1 MARNDDELRDRA
13 EEAAEVPAAS
23 SLRDDREDG
32 AAETQGDGAE
42 VIDEGDEVEA
52 DTEGE
57 YSEGTEEAATA
68 EPGEEG
74 EAEPE
79 EGDVEETE
87 GADEESAGEEVPA
100 GSGKWYRRVHVPTVL
115 QMEAVECG
123 AASLAMV
130 LAYFKR
136 WVPLEQLRVDCG
148 VSRDGSNAANVM
160 AAAEAYGLI
169 ASGYKMEID
178 GFADTKFPCIVFWN
192 FNHFLVLEGFSR
204 NRKRVFLNDP
214 ASGRRTIPIEEFD
227 KSFSGIVLAFEPG
240 PEFERGGRPPSV
252 LAGLAKRVRGMRVA
266 VSFVILAGLGL
277 VIPGLAIPTFSKV
290 FVDEILIGGS
300 KSWLGPLLVGM
311 AVTGILRAGLTALQ
325 SHYLM
330 RAQTKLAIATTGRF
344 LWHVLRLPIEF
355 FMHRYAADIA
365 GRISSNDRVAQ
376 VLTGDLATNVIGVV
390 TAVFYAFLMWRYDP
404 LLTVV
409 GVTAAMLNL
418 VLLKLISRSRADE
431 SQKMLQENGKLMST
445 AMTGVQGIETIKATA
460 RETDFFARWSG
471 FQAKSAMA
479 EQRLAVSSTV
489 LSVVP
494 TTLSALASALVLGLG
509 GWRVMDGDMS
519 IGMLVAFQ
527 SLLMS
532 FSGPIDDFVRLGDV
546 IQRLGGD
553 MKRLDDVTN
562 YQIDHVFDADEIAET
577 GNVRRLAGFVD
588 LENVTFGY
596 NRLDEPLIKDFSL
609 SLSPGDRVA
618 IVGGSGSGKS
628 TVAKLLAGIYRP
640 WSGRVLF
647 DHMPREEVPRPRL
660 ANSFAMVDQEIFFF
674 EGTVRENIALWDAT
688 LPDEAIQRACKDAC
702 IHDDISSRKG
712 GYASHVEEDGRNF
725 SGGQR
730 QRMELAR
737 ALVNDPTILVLD
749 EATSALDAATEK
761 LVDDHIRRRG
771 CTCVI
776 VAHRLSTIRDAN
788 EIIVLERGQ
797 VVQRGT
803 HDELM
808 QDEDGAYAK
817 LIRTE

>member
-1 MARNDDELRDRA
+1 VARNEDDLRTRA
-13 EEAAEVPAAS
+13 DADADPAQDADALPREADAGLAGSDDGEVEAAEQQELVAEETPAEAES
-23 SLRDDREDG
+23 SGDDGTEDEAG
-32 AAETQGDGAE
+32 
-42 VIDEGDEVEA
+42 DEGEA
-52 DTEGE
+52 
-57 YSEGTEEAATA
+57 
-68 EPGEEG
+68 GEEG
-74 EAEPE
+74 ESADEQDE
-79 EGDVEETE
+79 EGE
-87 GADEESAGEEVPA
+87 AAPA
-100 GSGKWYRRVHVPTVL
+100 GSGRWYRRVRVPTVL

-130 LAYFKR
+130 LAHFGR

-160 AAAEAYGLI
+160 AAGEAYGL
-169 ASGYKMEID
+169 AVSGYKMEIE

-204 NRKRVFLNDP
+204 NRKWAYLNDP
-214 ASGRRTIPIEEFD
+214 ASGRRVIPLEEFD
-227 KSFSGIVLAFEPG
+227 KSFSGVVLTFAEG
-240 PEFERGGRPPSV
+240 PEFKRGGRPPSIY
-252 LAGLAKRVRGMRVA
+252 AGLGRRLKGMGVA

-290 FVDEILIGGS
+290 FVDEILINGS

-311 AVTGILRAGLTALQ
+311 AVAALLRAGLTALQ

-355 FMHRYAADIA
+355 FMHRYAADISS
-365 GRISSNDRVAQ
+365 RIASNDRVAQ
-376 VLTGDLATNVIGVV
+376 VLTGELATNVIGVV
-390 TAVFYAFLMWRYDP
+390 TAVFYVVLMWGYDP

-409 GVTAAMLNL
+409 GVLAAMLNL
-418 VLLKLISRSRADE
+418 VLLRLISRTRAEE

-494 TTLSALASALVLGLG
+494 STLSALSSALVLGLG
-509 GWRVMDGDMS
+509 GWRVMEGDMS

-562 YQIDHVFDADEIAET
+562 YHIDHVFAEDEGAAVT
-577 GNVRRLAGFVD
+577 GQVRRLAGFVD

-647 DHMPREEVPRPRL
+647 DHMSREEIPRARL
-660 ANSFAMVDQEIFFF
+660 ANSFAMVDQDIFFF
-674 EGTVRENIALWDAT
+674 EGTVRENISLWDAT

-702 IHDDISSRKG
+702 IHDDIASRRG
-712 GYASHVEEDGRNF
+712 AYASEVEEDGRNF

-749 EATSALDAATEK
+749 EATSALDASTEK

-803 HDELM
+803 HEELM
-808 QDEDGAYAK
+808 KDEDGVYGR